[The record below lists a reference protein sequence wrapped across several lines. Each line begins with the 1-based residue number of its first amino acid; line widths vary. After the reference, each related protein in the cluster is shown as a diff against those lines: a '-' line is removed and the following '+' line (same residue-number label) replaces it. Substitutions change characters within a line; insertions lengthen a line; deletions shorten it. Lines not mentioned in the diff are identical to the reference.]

1 MTNILDLIFGGC
13 MLKRC
18 IDLILAGILIILL
31 LPIIILVCLF
41 VRLLL
46 GSPVIFR
53 QERSGL
59 NSIPFE
65 LYKFRTMTDACNSN
79 GALLSDDLRV
89 TNFGRFLRQASL
101 DELPQLLNVLRG
113 DISFVGPR
121 PLLMRYLPLYTPEE
135 SRRHEVRPGITG

>member
-1 MTNILDLIFGGC
+1 